1 MNFNLM
7 EYRRPALLLSL
18 VLVVLS
24 LGLLLFRG
32 LNLGIDFTGGNV
44 IQVEFGNRPDVA
56 EVREV
61 VSAVVAKGAMIQN
74 FGETGIIIRTN
85 EDTEGSREQVVK
97 VLQGKYADMK
107 VIGFEKVGP
116 VVGREL
122 RNQAIVGISIALVAI
137 LIYITVRFQF
147 RFAVVSVV
155 PLVHDVIIA
164 LGFFSLTQMEI
175 ASSFIA
181 ALLTIVGYSLNNTII
196 ILDRIRENWRD
207 LPKAGIV
214 ELVNRS
220 VNQTLYDTVVEFN
233 RMNENAKQLRDGK
246 HRTYYQIANFSIN
259 EVFVRTINTTLT
271 TLFPVIALCVWGG
284 PVLQAFSYAMLVGI
298 IAGTYS
304 SIFVATGALI
314 EWWLRKPE

>member
-7 EYRRPALLLSL
+7 GYRRPALLLSL

-44 IQVEFGNRPDVA
+44 IQVEFDQRPDVA
-56 EVREV
+56 DVREA
-61 VSAVVAKGAMIQN
+61 VSTVVAKGAMIQN
-74 FGETGIIIRTN
+74 FGEKGVIIRTN
-85 EDTEGSREQVVK
+85 EDTEASREQVVR
-97 VLQGKYADMK
+97 VLREKHADMR

-116 VVGREL
+116 VVGKEL
-122 RNQAIVGISIALVAI
+122 RNQAIVGIAIALIAI
-137 LIYITVRFQF
+137 LIYITVRFRF

-155 PLVHDVIIA
+155 PLVHDVVVA

-175 ASSFIA
+175 SSSFIA

-207 LPKAGIV
+207 LPRSGIV
-214 ELVNRS
+214 ELVNDS
-220 VNQTLYDTVVEFN
+220 VNQTLSRTV
-233 RMNENAKQLRDGK
+233 
-246 HRTYYQIANFSIN
+246 
-259 EVFVRTINTTLT
+259 NTTLT

-284 PVLQAFSYAMLVGI
+284 PVLAAFSYAMLVGVL
-298 IAGTYS
+298 AGTYS
-304 SIFVATGALI
+304 SIFVASGALV
-314 EWWLRKPE
+314 EWWLKKPE